1 MTDIAIV
8 GAAQTGYRRRI
19 DDANFSEMV
28 YEVTSG
34 ALADARLDIDAI
46 DNFIT
51 VSNDFWDG
59 RTISS
64 MAVQDA
70 CGSSYQGGRNVST
83 VEGDGT
89 FGLLY
94 GMMRI
99 LSGAYKTT
107 LVVVH
112 CKGSE
117 GNMRQITNGM
127 FDYIYTRPLGI
138 EATAAAALQ
147 ARRYMDR
154 YGLTEEDFA
163 HVSVKN
169 RGNARLN
176 PHAQLAADMTIED
189 VMTSKVMAAPLKMH
203 DLSPISDGAAAVI
216 LADRNTASKLGR
228 KPVWI
233 KGIANC
239 SEAHYLGDRD
249 LAEAPALR
257 DAAHRAYGMAGI
269 ENPFEEIDVVELYDA
284 YSYMEPLWLEELG
297 FCPRGKGGELTRL
310 GATAFDGPVPVNPSG
325 GVLSAHAV
333 LVAGLARVIEAT
345 LQIRGE
351 AGERQVEGPVE
362 LALAHGI
369 NGPCGQSH
377 CVVILG
383 E

>member
-8 GAAQTGYRRRI
+8 GAAQTPFHRRR
-19 DDANFSEMV
+19 DDANFAELV
-28 YEVTSG
+28 YEVTCG
-34 ALADARLDIDAI
+34 ALDDAGLDIDAI

-64 MAVQDA
+64 MAIQDA

-99 LSGAYKTT
+99 LSGAYSTT

-117 GNMRQITNGM
+117 GNMRLITNGM
-127 FDYIYTRPLGI
+127 FDYIYTRPLGL
-138 EATAAAALQ
+138 EATGSAAMQ
-147 ARRYMDR
+147 ARRYMDC

-169 RGNARLN
+169 RGNAMRN
-176 PHAQLAADMTIED
+176 PNAHLAAELTVDE
-189 VMTSKVMAAPLKMH
+189 VMASTPVATPLKLH

-216 LADRNTASKLGR
+216 LAHRNVAAKLGR

-233 KGIANC
+233 KGVGHC
-239 SEAHYLGDRD
+239 SEAHFLGDRD
-249 LAEAPALR
+249 LAEAPSLR
-257 DAAHRAYGMAGI
+257 DAARRAYSMAGI
-269 ENPFEEIDVVELYDA
+269 ENPFAEIDVVELYDA

-297 FCPRGKGGELTRL
+297 FCSRGKGGELTRL

-333 LVAGLARVIEAT
+333 LVAGMARVIEAA
-345 LQIRGE
+345 LQVRGE

-377 CVVILG
+377 CVIILG

>member
-1 MTDIAIV
+1 MTDVAIV
-8 GAAQTGYRRRI
+8 GTAQTAYRRRR
-19 DDANFSEMV
+19 DDANFAELV
-28 YEVTSG
+28 YSVTSA
-34 ALADARLDIDAI
+34 ALEDAGMEINDI
-46 DNFIT
+46 DNFVT

-70 CGSSYQGGRNVST
+70 CGSSYQGGRNIST

-94 GMMRI
+94 GLMRI
-99 LSGAYKTT
+99 LSGAYQTT

-117 GNMRQITNGM
+117 GNMRLITNSM

-138 EATAAAALQ
+138 ESTGAAAMQ
-147 ARRYMDR
+147 ARRYMDK

-163 HVSVKN
+163 RVSVKN
-169 RGNARLN
+169 RGNAVKN
-176 PHAQLAADMTIED
+176 PLAQLSDALTVED
-189 VMTSKVMAAPLKMH
+189 VMNSPQLADPLKLH

-216 LADRNTASKLGR
+216 LADRNTANKLGR

-233 KGIANC
+233 KGIAHC
-239 SEAHYLGDRD
+239 SEAHFLGDRD

-257 DAAHRAYGMAGI
+257 NAAHRAYRMAGI
-269 ENPFEEIDVVELYDA
+269 ENPLEQIDLVELYDA
-284 YSYMEPLWLEELG
+284 YSYMELLWLEELG
-297 FCPRGKGGELTRL
+297 LCPRGKGGEMLRRGITAYN
-310 GATAFDGPVPVNPSG
+310 GALPVNPSG
-325 GVLSAHAV
+325 GVISAHPV
-333 LVAGLARVIEAT
+333 LVAGLARVIEAA
-345 LQIRGE
+345 LQIRRE
-351 AGERQVEGPVE
+351 AGERQVPKKVE
-362 LALAHGI
+362 TALAHGI

>member
-8 GAAQTGYRRRI
+8 GMAQTPYRSRR
-19 DDANFSEMV
+19 DDANFAEMI
-28 YEVTSG
+28 YEVTCG
-34 ALADARLDIDAI
+34 ALEDAGLEVGDI

-70 CGSSYQGGRNVST
+70 CGSSFDGGRNVST

-99 LSGAYKTT
+99 LSGAYQTT

-117 GNMRQITNGM
+117 GNMRLITNGM

-138 EATAAAALQ
+138 EATGAAALQ
-147 ARRYMDR
+147 ARHYMDK
-154 YGLTEEDFA
+154 YKLTEEDFA
-163 HVSVKN
+163 HVSIKN
-169 RGNARLN
+169 RGNALRN
-176 PHAQLAADMTIED
+176 PHAQLAAVLTIDE
-189 VMTSKVMAAPLKMH
+189 VMASKPMASPLKLH
-203 DLSPISDGAAAVI
+203 DLSPISDGAAAVV
-216 LADRNTASKLGR
+216 LAHRSVANKLGH
-228 KPVWI
+228 KPVWV
-233 KGIANC
+233 KGIAHC
-239 SEAHYLGDRD
+239 SEAHFLGDRD

-257 DAAHRAYGMAGI
+257 DAALRAYRMAGI
-269 ENPFEEIDVVELYDA
+269 EDPFAEIDLVELYDA
-284 YSYMEPLWLEELG
+284 YSYMEPLWFEELG
-297 FCPRGKGGELTRL
+297 FCPKGKGAELTRL
-310 GATAFDGPVPVNPSG
+310 GATAFDGPLPVNPSG

-333 LVAGLARVIEAT
+333 LVAGLARVIEAA

>member
-8 GAAQTGYRRRI
+8 GAAQTPYRRCR
-19 DDANFSEMV
+19 DDANFAEMI
-28 YEVTSG
+28 YEVTCG
-34 ALADARLDIDAI
+34 ALADAGLGISDI

-70 CGSSYQGGRNVST
+70 CGSSFDGGRNVST

-99 LSGAYKTT
+99 LSGAYQTT

-138 EATAAAALQ
+138 EAVGAAALQ
-147 ARRYMDR
+147 ARRYMDI
-154 YGLTEEDFA
+154 YNITEEDFA

-169 RGNARLN
+169 RGNALRN
-176 PHAQLAADMTIED
+176 PHAQLAAELTVEE
-189 VMTSKVMAAPLKMH
+189 VMASKPIASPLKLH

-216 LADRNTASKLGR
+216 LAHRNVADKLGR
-228 KPVWI
+228 KPVWV
-233 KGIANC
+233 KGIAHC
-239 SEAHYLGDRD
+239 SEAHFLGDRD

-257 DAAHRAYGMAGI
+257 DASRRAYQMAGI
-269 ENPFEEIDVVELYDA
+269 NEPFAEIDVVELYDA
-284 YSYMEPLWLEELG
+284 FSYMEPLWLEELG

-333 LVAGLARVIEAT
+333 LVAGLARVIEAA
-345 LQIRGE
+345 LQVRGE

-362 LALAHGI
+362 YALAHGI